1 MRMMQEVTSTRQDSS
16 TYSRH
21 PSPTVYL
28 ILVYSDLISY
38 LRLLTFRYCT
48 SAYISISLPELTLIY
63 GVNKSNRSIVIY
75 KNIYIITY
83 VLR

>member
-1 MRMMQEVTSTRQDSS
+1 MQEVTFDNDRNSS
-16 TYSRH
+16 NYSRH
-21 PSPTVYL
+21 QSPAVYL

-48 SAYISISLPELTLIY
+48 SAYISISLPYLTLIY

-75 KNIYIITY
+75 KNIYIITN